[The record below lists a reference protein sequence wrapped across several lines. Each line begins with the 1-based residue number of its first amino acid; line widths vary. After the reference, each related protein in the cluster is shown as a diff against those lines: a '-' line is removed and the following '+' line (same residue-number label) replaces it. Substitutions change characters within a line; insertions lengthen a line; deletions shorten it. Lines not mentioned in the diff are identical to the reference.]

1 MATFRCLACKAVY
14 IDPQPS
20 GMRYF
25 HACGV
30 QYDRKVFKDHDEIV
44 GSHPYA
50 NARDENIVQDEPGGP
65 VRMRSVGAGREK
77 LSDDDL
83 LSGIAPDQVKTLHD
97 RPAIGPSPHPEED
110 LNKGREDVKPSK
122 PQ

>member
-1 MATFRCLACKAVY
+1 MATFRCLACKAIY

-30 QYDRKVFKDHDEIV
+30 QYDRKVFADHDEII

-50 NARDENIVQDEPGGP
+50 NARDENIIQDELGGP

-83 LSGIAPDQVKTLHD
+83 LSGIPPEEVKALHA
-97 RPAIGPSPHPEED
+97 RPAIGPSPLPEED
-110 LNKGREDVKPSK
+110 LNKGREDIKPSK